1 MEVLVQQDKVIMVE
15 KVIMTQRLVQIK
27 VAVVEEQA
35 LLVELQQ
42 RAHQEQ
48 EEMEHLHIL
57 LGVLQLQLV
66 KI

>member
-15 KVIMTQRLVQIK
+15 KVIMTQRLVQIG

-35 LLVELQQ
+35 LLVEPQHQ
-42 RAHQEQ
+42 AHQEQ